1 MANEQSR
8 KARAK
13 ILELFHYNINSKNEF
28 GETTINSIADLN
40 RYKEEEAERE
50 AADNEPSPEDVARN
64 EARMKH
70 EMKVNALN
78 REIRKLKGELAETR
92 GEDVEAIEDVED

>member
-1 MANEQSR
+1 MNEQSR

-13 ILELFHYNINSKNEF
+13 ILELFHYNINSKNEY
-28 GETTINSIADLN
+28 GEPTINTMGDLN
-40 RYKEEEAERE
+40 RYKEEEAERD

-70 EMKVNALN
+70 EMKVNGLN
-78 REIRKLKGELAETR
+78 REIRKLKDELAASR
-92 GEDVEAIEDVED
+92 GEDVDDGE